1 MVDKYDSIAKNMD
14 DELIVPEGYELSE
27 SNRKKLK
34 LLKKMFDASSMARA
48 HKVKRWRRNEEL
60 YNGDYFRPFKLPKY
74 KSRIIA
80 NTVHSTVETIYS
92 ILTDRFP
99 KVDFMPKRQDQVTS
113 AMVSQEV
120 VESVLEKGK
129 CNRAIRSMKKDG
141 IIYGNGFIKMTLD
154 DKGELDFTNPDI
166 YQIFVDPLATSIE
179 DAKCVTFAIPTYLSD
194 IRRKYENGKY
204 VKAEGELNEYRSFI
218 KDKQEDEGPSQVTTV
233 GQSAANTSTNYHEKT
248 PLTDEY
254 KDEYGGGMA
263 LVRETWYWDG
273 DKLHLCTWTDKVLLQ
288 ATDSPYPFIP
298 LVMFKNYPDA
308 HHFWGKGEPEIIEPL
323 AVGTSVLLSQGVDNL
338 VYHGNPA
345 WVMTKNVVKNP
356 QMRPT
361 DKPGQVFYIDNPS
374 QSVQRLP
381 AGNISSSTIPL
392 AESLL
397 KMTDQ
402 VSGIHDITQGRNPS
416 GVTSGRAIGQ
426 LQEASQQIIRTKERE
441 VGSDTIVSLY
451 KNALA
456 ILKYNYA
463 KDISVRKPNEA
474 GKGYEFF
481 EVAPYELDDDLDYKY
496 IPGSS
501 MPESKASRFDQALDL
516 VQLGLLDQKQFWMW
530 TQKDVSKEILEGMLE
545 QEKAKEEKIQELVQV
560 IETSTNQEEIAQ
572 AQMMLKAI
580 MEDDNNPQEEEGEQS
595 GRQPRRGNAPR

>member
-1 MVDKYDSIAKNMD
+1 
-14 DELIVPEGYELSE
+14 
-27 SNRKKLK
+27 
-34 LLKKMFDASSMARA
+34 
-48 HKVKRWRRNEEL
+48 
-60 YNGDYFRPFKLPKY
+60 
-74 KSRIIA
+74 
-80 NTVHSTVETIYS
+80 
-92 ILTDRFP
+92 
-99 KVDFMPKRQDQVTS
+99 
-113 AMVSQEV
+113 
-120 VESVLEKGK
+120 
-129 CNRAIRSMKKDG
+129 
-141 IIYGNGFIKMTLD
+141 
-154 DKGELDFTNPDI
+154 
-166 YQIFVDPLATSIE
+166 
-179 DAKCVTFAIPTYLSD
+179 
-194 IRRKYENGKY
+194 
-204 VKAEGELNEYRSFI
+204 
-218 KDKQEDEGPSQVTTV
+218 
-233 GQSAANTSTNYHEKT
+233 
-248 PLTDEY
+248 
-254 KDEYGGGMA
+254 
-263 LVRETWYWDG
+263 
-273 DKLHLCTWTDKVLLQ
+273 
-288 ATDSPYPFIP
+288 
-298 LVMFKNYPDA
+298 
-308 HHFWGKGEPEIIEPL
+308 
-323 AVGTSVLLSQGVDNL
+323 
-338 VYHGNPA
+338 
-345 WVMTKNVVKNP
+345 
-356 QMRPT
+356 
-361 DKPGQVFYIDNPS
+361 
-374 QSVQRLP
+374 
-381 AGNISSSTIPL
+381 
-392 AESLL
+392 
-397 KMTDQ
+397 MTDQ